1 LGGEEGEE
9 AEGGK
14 ELPGGWVEGLRDG
27 ARAHRA
33 AGLTM
38 LEQQESQLCDSEAR
52 SQAHTVSP
60 LHLQRHKIVWTSAYG
75 ALARAR
81 ARYCTANMPAPS
93 TDKGL

>member
-1 LGGEEGEE
+1 MGGEEGEE

-60 LHLQRHKIVWTSAYG
+60 LHLQRHKIIMDQRLRCVSQSTG
-75 ALARAR
+75 ALLYRQYA
-81 ARYCTANMPAPS
+81 S
-93 TDKGL
+93 TVDR

>member
-60 LHLQRHKIVWTSAYG
+60 LHLQRHKIIMDQRLRCVSQSTG
-75 ALARAR
+75 ALLYRQYA
-81 ARYCTANMPAPS
+81 S
-93 TDKGL
+93 TVDR